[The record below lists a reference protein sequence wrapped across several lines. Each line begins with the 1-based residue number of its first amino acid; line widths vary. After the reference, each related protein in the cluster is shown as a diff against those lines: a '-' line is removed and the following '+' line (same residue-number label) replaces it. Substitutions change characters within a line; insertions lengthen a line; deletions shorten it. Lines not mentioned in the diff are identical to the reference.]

1 MVRGITIVITNYL
14 LARFLGIDLDVR
26 GNRNNKYLL
35 LRNGIM
41 LVNQVAYT
49 FMHFVVPLPVIN
61 ILNISGSIFAFLCDY
76 WLYGTKIHSMQI
88 PGILAGC
95 FGVVVTVNG
104 EYIMSKLDSSFTTHS

>member
-1 MVRGITIVITNYL
+1 MVRGITIFVTHYF
-14 LARFLGIDLDVR
+14 LARFLGLDLDFK
-26 GNRNNKYLL
+26 GIKNNKYLF

-41 LVNQVAYT
+41 LVNQIAYT

-76 WLYGTKIHSMQI
+76 WLYGTKIHAMQI

-95 FGVVVTVNG
+95 LGVVVTVNG
-104 EYIMSKLDSSFTTHS
+104 EYIMSKIDSNYTTHS